1 MKELRCIVFTERELV
16 NAVIDRKRR
25 RGEPLPPGTVQSVRF
40 SIEDTV
46 TTILEVVDD
55 HGRAAEFAL
64 PESEVSAALISYCMN
79 RRVPLPA
86 ESEKVLYV
94 IKGAATLMI
103 TMNFNKEV
111 RLVRSTPPDPRRR
124 SMVRTPGRS

>member
-1 MKELRCIVFTERELV
+1 MKELRCIVFSERELV
-16 NAVIDRKRR
+16 SAIIDRKRK
-25 RGEPLPPGTVQSVRF
+25 RGEPLPPGTVQAVRF
-40 SIEDTV
+40 SVEDTV
-46 TTILEVVDD
+46 TTVLEVVND
-55 HGRAAEFAL
+55 HGRTEEFTL
-64 PESEVSAALISYCMN
+64 PESEVAAALISYCMG

-111 RLVRSTPPDPRRR
+111 RLVRAPPVEPRRR
-124 SMVRTPGRS
+124 RLVRTPG